1 MGDKPLVQLR
11 VRYNQILA
19 LLKAEGV
26 DPSDREAV
34 KACLSD
40 TVQPKH
46 NYACYMYFYSRLNK
60 PFEFE

>member
-1 MGDKPLVQLR
+1 MGEKPLVQLR
-11 VRYNQILA
+11 IRNNQILA

-40 TVQPKH
+40 TVQPKQ
-46 NYACYMYFYSRLNK
+46 NYACYMYFYNRLNT
-60 PFEFE
+60 PCE

>member
-1 MGDKPLVQLR
+1 MGEKPLVQLR

-40 TVQPKH
+40 TVQPKQ
-46 NYACYMYFYSRLNK
+46 NYACYM
-60 PFEFE
+60 